1 MPFGGW
7 FLPLPF
13 RMNSLPPSFLPR
25 LLSTVFLWGAIIVA
39 FRLRSEAAFALLIS
53 VPDLGSLWEYFAL
66 LKSGGISHHRG
77 MGMTAAVVLIGMTF
91 WVLHSNDFFRQ
102 FAIFPLETLV
112 MAFLVMALF
121 LREYGRNDPGR
132 ATAEAIVFTLFG
144 VVYIPWLF
152 LFMAKL
158 LYLTP
163 RTPDGHT
170 TGQYLVLFVVAV
182 TKFTDVGAFL
192 CGSLFGRTPFF
203 PNISPKKTCEGILGG
218 IILGVAVGW
227 GVFHFLGSHLP
238 PFSLGLVCLLS
249 LILAIAG
256 VAGDLAE
263 SLLKRSVRSKDSGH
277 ALPGIGGG
285 LDLIDSLL
293 FTLPVFY
300 FLLVLVLHP

>member
-1 MPFGGW
+1 M
-7 FLPLPF
+7 
-13 RMNSLPPSFLPR
+13 RSLPSSFLPR
-25 LLSTVFLWGAIIVA
+25 LISTLILWGALVVA
-39 FRLRSEAAFALLIS
+39 YILRSEVAFALMIS
-53 VPDLGSLWEYFAL
+53 IPALGSLWEYFAL

-91 WVLHSNDFFRQ
+91 WVLHSTDFFRQ

-132 ATAEAIVFTLFG
+132 ATAEAITFTLFG

-163 RTPDGHT
+163 RSPDGHL

-192 CGSLFGRTPFF
+192 GGSIFGRTPFF
-203 PNISPKKTCEGILGG
+203 PNISPKKTCEGILAG
-218 IILGVAVGW
+218 IVLGVLVGI
-227 GVFHFLGSHLP
+227 GVFHFFAHQLP
-238 PFSLGLVCLLS
+238 PFSMNLVCGLS
-249 LILAIAG
+249 FLIAIAG

-263 SLLKRSVRSKDSGH
+263 SLLKRSVQSKDSGH

-293 FTLPVFY
+293 FTLPLFY
-300 FLLVLVLHP
+300 FLLIFLLRP

>member
-1 MPFGGW
+1 M
-7 FLPLPF
+7 
-13 RMNSLPPSFLPR
+13 RSLPSSFLPR
-25 LLSTVFLWGAIIVA
+25 LISTLILWGALVVA
-39 FRLRSEAAFALLIS
+39 YILRSEAAFAIMIGI
-53 VPDLGSLWEYFAL
+53 PALGSLWEYFAL
-66 LKSGGISHHRG
+66 LKAGGISHHRG

-91 WVLHSNDFFRQ
+91 WVLHSTDFFRQ

-132 ATAEAIVFTLFG
+132 ATAEAITFTLFG

-163 RTPDGHT
+163 RSPDGHL

-192 CGSLFGRTPFF
+192 GGSIFGRTPFF
-203 PNISPKKTCEGILGG
+203 PNISPKKTCEGILAG
-218 IILGVAVGW
+218 IALGVLVGIS
-227 GVFHFLGSHLP
+227 VFHFFIHQLP
-238 PFSLGLVCLLS
+238 PFSMNLVCGLS
-249 LILAIAG
+249 LLIAIAG

-263 SLLKRSVRSKDSGH
+263 SLLKRSVHSKDSGH

-293 FTLPVFY
+293 FTLPLFY
-300 FLLVLVLHP
+300 FLLIFLLRP

>member
-1 MPFGGW
+1 
-7 FLPLPF
+7 
-13 RMNSLPPSFLPR
+13 MNHLPPSFLPR
-25 LLSTVFLWGAIIVA
+25 LVSTVLLWGAIIVA
-39 FRLRSEAAFALLIS
+39 YILRSEVAFAIMIS
-53 VPDLGSLWEYFAL
+53 LPALGSLWEYFAL
-66 LKSGGISHHRG
+66 LKAGGISHHRG
-77 MGMTAAVVLIGMTF
+77 MGMTAAVVLIAMTF
-91 WVLHSNDFFRQ
+91 WVLHSTELFRQ
-102 FAIFPLETLV
+102 IAIFPMETLV

-132 ATAEAIVFTLFG
+132 ATAEAITFTLFG

-163 RTPDGHT
+163 RTADGHL

-192 CGSLFGRTPFF
+192 GGSLFGRTPFF
-203 PNISPKKTCEGILGG
+203 PNISPKKTCEGILAG
-218 IILGVAVGW
+218 IALGVAVGL
-227 GVFHFLGSHLP
+227 GVFHFFSRDLP
-238 PFSLGLVCLLS
+238 PFSIVLVCLLALLLS
-249 LILAIAG
+249 VAG

-263 SLLKRSVRSKDSGH
+263 SLLKRSVHTKDSGH

-293 FTLPVFY
+293 FTLPLFY
-300 FLLVLVLHP
+300 FLLLFLLRP

>member
-1 MPFGGW
+1 M
-7 FLPLPF
+7 
-13 RMNSLPPSFLPR
+13 RSLPSSFLPR
-25 LLSTVFLWGAIIVA
+25 LISTVILWGALIVA
-39 FRLRSEAAFALLIS
+39 YILRSEVAFAIMIS
-53 VPDLGSLWEYFAL
+53 VPALGSLWEYFAL

-77 MGMTAAVVLIGMTF
+77 MGMTAAIVLIGMTF
-91 WVLHSNDFFRQ
+91 WVLHSTDFFRQ

-132 ATAEAIVFTLFG
+132 ATAEAITFTLFG

-163 RTPDGHT
+163 RSHDGHL

-192 CGSLFGRTPFF
+192 GGSIFGRTPFF
-203 PNISPKKTCEGILGG
+203 PNISPKKTWEGILAGVA
-218 IILGVAVGW
+218 LGVVVGF
-227 GVFHFLGSHLP
+227 GVFHFFGPHLP
-238 PFSLGLVCLLS
+238 PFSRGLVCGLS
-249 LILAIAG
+249 LLIAIGG

-263 SLLKRSVRSKDSGH
+263 SLLKRSVHSKDSGH

-293 FTLPVFY
+293 FTLPLFY
-300 FLLVLVLHP
+300 FLLIFLLRP

>member
-1 MPFGGW
+1 
-7 FLPLPF
+7 LI
-13 RMNSLPPSFLPR
+13 
-25 LLSTVFLWGAIIVA
+25 LWGALVVA
-39 FRLRSEAAFALLIS
+39 DILRSEAAFAIMIGI
-53 VPDLGSLWEYFAL
+53 PALGSLWEYFAL

-77 MGMTAAVVLIGMTF
+77 MGMTAAIVLIGMTF
-91 WVLHSNDFFRQ
+91 WVLHSTNFFRQ

-132 ATAEAIVFTLFG
+132 ATAEAITFTLFG

-152 LFMAKL
+152 LFMAKI

-163 RTPDGHT
+163 RSPDGHL

-192 CGSLFGRTPFF
+192 GGSIFGRTPFF
-203 PNISPKKTCEGILGG
+203 PNISPKKTCEGILAG
-218 IILGVAVGW
+218 IALGVLVGF
-227 GVFHFLGSHLP
+227 GVFHFFAHELP
-238 PFSLGLVCLLS
+238 PFSLGLVCSLS
-249 LILAIAG
+249 LLIAIAG

-263 SLLKRSVRSKDSGH
+263 SLFKRSVHSKDSGH

-293 FTLPVFY
+293 FTLPLFY
-300 FLLVLVLHP
+300 FLLIFLLRP